1 MLITLKMFENIRL
14 IENNLNNMPYDYRGL
29 TLNQGIKLVVD
40 IIDSNNI
47 SLKWLMFETFIYC
60 IYLSIKGIWNYT
72 NWSICKPVQTIQ
84 SINRICSSV
93 QFQIIPRKFRCY
105 MYGQLLKTLVI
116 DLIRT
121 CIVGFIYFKIQQML
135 MW

>member
-1 MLITLKMFENIRL
+1 MLLTLKMFENIRL

-47 SLKWLMFETFIYC
+47 SLKWLFFETFIYC
-60 IYLSIKGIWNYT
+60 IYLSIKGIWDYT
-72 NWSICKPVQTIQ
+72 NWSLEKPIQTIQ
-84 SINRICSSV
+84 SINRISSSV
-93 QFQIIPRKFRCY
+93 HFQMVTWEYRYR
-105 MYGQLLKTLVI
+105 MYGQFMKTLLI
-116 DLIRT
+116 DLIRI
-121 CIVGFIYFKIQQML
+121 CIVGFIYFKIQRML

>member
-1 MLITLKMFENIRL
+1 MFENIRL

>member
-1 MLITLKMFENIRL
+1 MFENIRL
-14 IENNLNNMPYDYRGL
+14 IEN
-29 TLNQGIKLVVD
+29 TLNDMHHRDLTMNQCIILMAD

-47 SLKWLMFETFIYC
+47 SLKWLVFETFIYC

-72 NWSICKPVQTIQ
+72 NWSLEKPIQTIQ
-84 SINRICSSV
+84 NINRISSSV
-93 QFQIIPRKFRCY
+93 HFQMVPWDYRYC
-105 MYGQLLKTLVI
+105 MYGQFIKTLLI